1 MFCSLCPH
9 QLRKDKSAIF
19 EKITDMILW
28 LDVAKKRTE
37 EIEDYS
43 RLDYIIEQLYEL
55 RMFADNMGSCPSHC
69 SICYQ
74 EAIEKTVRNNCDHRL
89 RLSLQA
95 IAPSPPT
102 VSTGWK
108 TPGDTPRA
116 TDRD

>member
-28 LDVAKKRTE
+28 IDVAKKRTE

-55 RMFADNMGSCPSHC
+55 RMFADNMGSCPSYC

-74 EAIEKTVRNNCDHRL
+74 EALEKTVSSHSDHRL

-95 IAPSPPT
+95 IAPSPPN
-102 VSTGWK
+102 GIDRAEN
-108 TPGDTPRA
+108 PGRH
-116 TDRD
+116 R